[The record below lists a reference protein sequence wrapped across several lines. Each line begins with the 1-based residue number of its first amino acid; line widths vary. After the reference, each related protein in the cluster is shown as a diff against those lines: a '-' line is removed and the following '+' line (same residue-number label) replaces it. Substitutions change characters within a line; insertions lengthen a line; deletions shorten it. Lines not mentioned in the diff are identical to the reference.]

1 MIIIRVIFGIPY
13 LFLGS
18 ITIMAVNIL
27 ATILTIVEYTLKRG
41 FDGFKISSKY
51 LLSWLELENVL
62 CEVGEF
68 TIVTMEWI
76 INGKVEA

>member
-1 MIIIRVIFGIPY
+1 MIIIRVIFGILY

-18 ITIMAVNIL
+18 ITIMAVDIL
-27 ATILTIVEYTLKRG
+27 ATFLTIVEYTCKSG

-51 LLSWLELENVL
+51 LLTWVELENVL
-62 CEVGEF
+62 CEIGEF
-68 TIVTMEWI
+68 TVKTMEWI

>member
-13 LFLGS
+13 LFLGA
-18 ITIMAVNIL
+18 TVIMMVDIL
-27 ATILTIVEYTLKRG
+27 ATILTIIEYTLKSG

-51 LLSWLELENVL
+51 LLSWIELENIL
-62 CEVGEF
+62 YEIGEF
-68 TIVTMEWI
+68 TMKTMEWI

>member
-1 MIIIRVIFGIPY
+1 MIIIRIIFGVLY
-13 LFLGS
+13 LFLGA
-18 ITIMAVNIL
+18 TVIMMVDIL
-27 ATILTIVEYTLKRG
+27 ATILTIIEYTLKSG

-68 TIVTMEWI
+68 TIVTMGWI